1 LHPVEQREAL
11 VDLLLGNPAEA
22 IGGAFL
28 PSEPEGHGINKD
40 SKRCADESH
49 LAGFDWEGVAAI
61 ASAAGG
67 NTMAAKKTSKKT
79 ARNTT
84 KTKAKKAKPRTD
96 GSGLALSAASPSLTV
111 SDLQKSMDWY
121 RDILGFKV
129 GETWKDEAGKPVGAE
144 LKAGEVTF
152 WIGQDDWKKGRD
164 RKKGEGFRMFCMTR
178 KSVDDIA
185 KRITAK
191 GGSLDLQPTDQD
203 WGVREIALTDP
214 DGFKIT
220 IAANRR

>member
-1 LHPVEQREAL
+1 
-11 VDLLLGNPAEA
+11 
-22 IGGAFL
+22 
-28 PSEPEGHGINKD
+28 
-40 SKRCADESH
+40 
-49 LAGFDWEGVAAI
+49 
-61 ASAAGG
+61 
-67 NTMAAKKTSKKT
+67 MAAKKTAKRT

-84 KTKAKKAKPRTD
+84 TKAKAKPTKPRTD
-96 GSGLALSAASPSLTV
+96 GSVLGLRSASPSLTV
-111 SDLQKSMDWY
+111 NDLQKSLDWY
-121 RDILGFKV
+121 RDVLGFKV
-129 GETWKDEAGKPVGAE
+129 GETWKDGAGKPIGAE

-164 RKKGEGFRMFCMTR
+164 RKKGEGFRMFCMTK

-185 KRITAK
+185 KRVASK
-191 GGSLDLQPTDQD
+191 GGQLDHGPTDQE

>member
-1 LHPVEQREAL
+1 
-11 VDLLLGNPAEA
+11 
-22 IGGAFL
+22 
-28 PSEPEGHGINKD
+28 
-40 SKRCADESH
+40 
-49 LAGFDWEGVAAI
+49 
-61 ASAAGG
+61 
-67 NTMAAKKTSKKT
+67 MAAKKSAKKST
-79 ARNTT
+79 RGNG
-84 KTKAKKAKPRTD
+84 KSKAKAAKPRA
-96 GSGLALSAASPSLTV
+96 GVSGLALSAASPSLTV
-111 SDLQKSMDWY
+111 NDLQRSLDFY
-121 RDILGFKV
+121 RDVLGFKV
-129 GETWKDEAGKPVGAE
+129 GETWKDGAGKPVGAE

-164 RKKGEGFRMFCMTR
+164 RQKGEGFRMFCMTK

-191 GGSLDLQPTDQD
+191 GGNLDLHPTDQD